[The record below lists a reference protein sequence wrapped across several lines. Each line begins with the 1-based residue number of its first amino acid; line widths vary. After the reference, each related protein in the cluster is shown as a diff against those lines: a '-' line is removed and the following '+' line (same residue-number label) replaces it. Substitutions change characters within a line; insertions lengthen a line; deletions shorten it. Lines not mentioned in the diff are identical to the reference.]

1 MELSRFFTL
10 AEMTR
15 SDTARQ
21 EKIPNDP
28 GPTEIENLRVLC
40 AAVLDPLREAIGQ
53 PIKVN
58 SGYRSP
64 ELNQRIRGA
73 PNSQHVEGKAAD
85 LQAPGM
91 PVLELFKRIVRLGL
105 PFDQLIYE
113 AKSQTA
119 KWVHVSH
126 NSGGNHGEI
135 MKANFGPGGKSP
147 TYSKITAEQALAMIE
162 PISRAGGPAAKLRFF
177 EIADEPPPPGFV
189 APAAP
194 RKAKKA
200 KRKKAL
206 PKSAQRPAA
215 KRAAAKRP
223 APKRKAAK
231 KPKALRRRAGKTG
244 KPRARR

>member
-15 SDTARQ
+15 SDTARK
-21 EKIPNDP
+21 EGIPNEP
-28 GPTEIENLRVLC
+28 GAAETENLRALC

-53 PIKVN
+53 PIQVN
-58 SGYRSP
+58 SGYRGP
-64 ELNQRIRGA
+64 KLNQRIGGA
-73 PNSQHVEGKAAD
+73 SNSQHVEGKAAD
-85 LQAPGM
+85 LQAAGM
-91 PVLELFKRIVRLGL
+91 PVLELFKRIIRLGL

-126 NSGGNHGEI
+126 SAGGNHGQI
-135 MKANFGPGGKSP
+135 MKANFGPGGKPP
-147 TYSKITAEQALAMIE
+147 TYSTITAEQALAMME
-162 PISRAGGPAAKLRFF
+162 PLSRAGGPAATMRYH

-200 KRKKAL
+200 KRKRAL
-206 PKSAQRPAA
+206 PTTTRRPAA
-215 KRAAAKRP
+215 KRVVAKRP

-231 KPKALRRRAGKTG
+231 KPKALRRRAGKTA